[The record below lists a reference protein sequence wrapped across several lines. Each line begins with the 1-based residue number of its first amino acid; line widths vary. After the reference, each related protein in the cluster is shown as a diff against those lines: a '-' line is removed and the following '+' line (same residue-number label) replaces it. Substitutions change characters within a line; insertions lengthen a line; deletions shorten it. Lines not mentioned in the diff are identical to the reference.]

1 MASLQVTRPSKFFL
15 NQLKRT
21 TLFRRSYAAAATLE
35 ETSKKKKKRLVFD
48 NRSPS
53 LQDFLSQHQSPAT
66 KAVDPKLV
74 QPDAIPYLHVQGQGL
89 GVGKKF
95 YIEVYGCQVREK
107 ALFYYHEFHRHF
119 YFTVLDECE

>member
-1 MASLQVTRPSKFFL
+1 MASLQVARPSKFFL

-35 ETSKKKKKRLVFD
+35 ETPKKKKRLVFD

-53 LQDFLSQHQSPAT
+53 LQDFLSQHQSPA

-74 QPDAIPYLHVQGQGL
+74 QPDIIPYLHVQGQGL

-107 ALFYYHEFHRHF
+107 A
-119 YFTVLDECE
+119 TVLL